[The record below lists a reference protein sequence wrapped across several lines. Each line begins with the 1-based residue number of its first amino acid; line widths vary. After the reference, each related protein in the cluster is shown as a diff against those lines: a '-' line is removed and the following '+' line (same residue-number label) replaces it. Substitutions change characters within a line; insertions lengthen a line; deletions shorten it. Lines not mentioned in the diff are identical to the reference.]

1 MRELEVTMANRQADD
16 AITEEM
22 IRAGVSAL
30 NDFTDLEASEPALV
44 ARAVFEAMLAVRQ
57 SSAPV

>member
-1 MRELEVTMANRQADD
+1 MTMANRQADD